1 LTVWASVAASTV
13 AELVAP
19 VGILGGV
26 LLALAL
32 IFLWAAV
39 LPWAIALLGGQYAVS
54 LLLRDG
60 GIDALV
66 PFYAA
71 VLLVTAELAF
81 WALEARPALGGRA
94 VVVRRLGHLLVL
106 ASAAAVAGTGLL
118 AVSEGGA
125 GGGLGFQLLGLLA
138 AVATLGL
145 VTWLAW
151 RARLH

>member
-1 LTVWASVAASTV
+1 VWASIATEAG

-19 VGILGGV
+19 VGILGNAV
-26 LLALAL
+26 LTVALML
-32 IFLWAAV
+32 RWPGV
-39 LPWAIALLGGQYAVS
+39 LPWAIALLGGQYAAS

-60 GIDALV
+60 PIDALA

-81 WALEARPALGGRA
+81 WGIEARPALGGRP
-94 VVVRRLGHLLVL
+94 VVVRRLARLLML
-106 ASAAAVAGTGLL
+106 ASGAAAAGAGLL
-118 AVSEGGA
+118 AVSEGGTE
-125 GGGLGFQLLGLLA
+125 GGLALQLLGLFA

-151 RARLH
+151 RARARS